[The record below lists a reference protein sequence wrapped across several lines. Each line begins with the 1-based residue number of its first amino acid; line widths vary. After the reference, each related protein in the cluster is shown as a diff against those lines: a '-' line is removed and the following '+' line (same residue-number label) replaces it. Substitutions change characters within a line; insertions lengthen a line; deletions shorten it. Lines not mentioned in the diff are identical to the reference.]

1 MADSTQ
7 SSITIDAAP
16 ETVLDIIADFDAYP
30 EWAGQVKRA
39 TVVSEDADGWAEQ
52 VEFELDAG
60 VVKDTYTLGYDW
72 DVDED
77 GTGTVSWTLVKA
89 NLLRALDGAY
99 TLQSTGGGS
108 TKVDYQL
115 AVEVTIPMIGAL
127 RRKAEKMIIDTAL
140 KELKKRAEA

>member
-39 TVVSEDADGWAEQ
+39 TVVAEDADGWAEQ

-99 TLQSTGGGS
+99 TLQSAVDGS
-108 TKVDYQL
+108 TRVDYQL

>member
-39 TVVSEDADGWAEQ
+39 TVVAEDADGWAEQ

-99 TLQSTGGGS
+99 TLQSAADGS
-108 TKVDYQL
+108 TRVDYQL